1 LSLCAWG
8 SPQFTGSD
16 SGGPAIGPPELA
28 LLQQEK
34 PPSISAASAL
44 LMDDASSTLL
54 WTRQPGERR
63 APASLTKM
71 MTALVVEPMTR

>member
-34 PPSISAASAL
+34 PQRAVRAASF
-44 LMDDASSTLL
+44 
-54 WTRQPGERR
+54 
-63 APASLTKM
+63 
-71 MTALVVEPMTR
+71 